1 MKDLKEIY
9 QKAEQQKEALQKMA
23 NDAKN
28 IINNSKGNK
37 ADIDFMQGML
47 NDAMSGKG
55 IDIDKLNERVKNMT
69 NGS

>member
-37 ADIDFMQGML
+37 ADIDFMKGML